1 MTATPTTAPPTA
13 PVAAGA
19 PVDAATAHVD
29 VTAALGDLA
38 ARMMAD
44 GVPPD
49 GFAALLVG
57 AAAGVL
63 EAVPRADFLALCGD
77 VWDAVHAAA
86 ATDPPK

>member
-1 MTATPTTAPPTA
+1 MPVSTIVPPSA
-13 PVAAGA
+13 PVAPGA
-19 PVDAATAHVD
+19 PVDATAAHED

-38 ARMMAD
+38 TRMMAD

-63 EAVPRADFLALCGD
+63 EEVARADFLALCGD
-77 VWDAVHAAA
+77 VWDAVHAASA
-86 ATDPPK
+86 DPPK